1 LWFRLNSKHINS
13 LFIFNPTLDASYL
26 EKIYHGDIDS
36 AIEIFEMYLSEV
48 DEIKENLIAH
58 AEKKEKKLLDE
69 LVHKSR
75 TSFSFVGLSYIT
87 KLMEDFERS
96 HFDKQLTD
104 EAEEEIRTIVKEI
117 EKTTFIVL
125 SDYNR
130 MKEI

>member
-1 LWFRLNSKHINS
+1 MFT
-13 LFIFNPTLDASYL
+13 FNPTLDAAYL

-36 AIEIFEMYLSEV
+36 AIEIFEMYLSEIE
-48 DEIKENLIAH
+48 EIKENLIGYS
-58 AEKKEKKLLDE
+58 EKKEKKLLDE

-96 HFDKQLTD
+96 HFDKQITD
-104 EAEEEIRTIVKEI
+104 EAQEEIKAIVKEI
-117 EKTTFIVL
+117 EKTTSIIL

-130 MKEI
+130 MKEIKI